1 METWDRDELYK
12 EVWERPSVKVAAKYG
27 ISAVMLGKVCRKLQ
41 IPVPGRGYWA
51 KLEFGKPVERIPLPD
66 AKDLPSVHRLKQG
79 SSGATPVD
87 STPAAEPEDP
97 EYRKILEIEGR
108 PRVVDSEAKRHKLIT
123 ATAKA
128 LLHAKPDERG
138 MLQPRWD
145 QPALDIRVSKDSTE
159 RALNIMNAV
168 LQLLEAE
175 RFSVTVNTDRP
186 RSTALVFGHNVP
198 FSIVE
203 KAIVKGRK
211 EVIQYSYT
219 RTVIDYQPS
228 GELEFRANNEYS
240 GYRTYRDGKKRRLE
254 EMVSELAG
262 AVLREG
268 RERVIHAE
276 KRRLDEIERRKK
288 EQERAEIAAQI
299 AEEEKKLKDF
309 QNWVDSW
316 ARAHQMRE
324 FISALEKVWTEQQI
338 DLSPES
344 PKGQR
349 IVWMKQQAD
358 RMDPMIANP
367 PLILDRKAEI
377 SHY

>member
-66 AKDLPSVHRLKQG
+66 AKDLPSVHRLKQS

-97 EYRKILEIEGR
+97 EYKKILEIEGQ

-123 ATAKA
+123 ATAKV

-145 QPALDIRVSKDSTE
+145 QPALDIRVSKGSTE

-175 RFSVTVNTDRP
+175 KFSVTVNSDRP
-186 RSTALVFGHNVP
+186 RSTAQVFGHNVP

-211 EVIQYSYT
+211 QVTQYSYT

-228 GELEFRANNEYS
+228 GELEFRASNEYY

-276 KRRLDEIERRKK
+276 KRRLDEIERRRK
-288 EQERAEIAAQI
+288 EQEREEIAAQI

-309 QNWVDSW
+309 RGWVDSW

-324 FISALEKVWTEQQI
+324 FISALEKVWTEEKI

-358 RMDPMIANP
+358 RMDPMIASP
-367 PLILDRKAEI
+367 PSILDRKAEI